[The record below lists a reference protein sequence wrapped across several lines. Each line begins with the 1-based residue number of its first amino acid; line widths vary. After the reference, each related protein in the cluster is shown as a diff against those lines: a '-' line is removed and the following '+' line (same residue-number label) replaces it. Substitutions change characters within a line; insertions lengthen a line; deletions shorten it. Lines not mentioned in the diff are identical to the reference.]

1 MGWPR
6 TGIIRIGGD
15 EESTNQPPVTPIQP
29 GPLAPPPPPSPGSII
44 PVPDTIDNGLVN
56 MINYSN
62 MVVDYFKINL
72 ESTVT
77 NIYGEAPEKW
87 YYPPARVKCLIERS
101 VITNTNDDFG
111 VDSTQTLTIT
121 IPKQNLQVYNF
132 LVEVGDIV
140 SDRERYYEVNNV
152 DSQFITI
159 PGGGS
164 SSNSSTG
171 TTGQVILFILTCHL
185 TRVTRLNLVET
196 YQ

>member
-15 EESTNQPPVTPIQP
+15 EGNTNQPPVSPIQP
-29 GPLAPPPPPSPGSII
+29 GPLSPPQSPSPGSII

-56 MINYSN
+56 MVNYSN

-77 NIYGEAPEKW
+77 NLYGEAPEKW
-87 YYPPARVKCLIERS
+87 YYQPARVKCLIERS

-111 VDSTQTLTIT
+111 VDSSQTLTIT
-121 IPKQNLQVYNF
+121 IPKQNLQIYNF

-152 DSQFITI
+152 DSQFVTI

-164 SSNSSTG
+164 ASNSATG
-171 TTGQVILFILTCHL
+171 TTGQVILFVLTCHL
-185 TRVTRLNLVET
+185 TRVTRLNLIET

>member
-15 EESTNQPPVTPIQP
+15 EGSTNQPPTTPIQP
-29 GPLAPPPPPSPGSII
+29 GPLPPPPPPTPGSSIF
-44 PVPDTIDNGLVN
+44 VPNTVDNAITN

-62 MVVDYFKINL
+62 MVVDYYKINL
-72 ESTVT
+72 ENTVT

-101 VITNTNDDFG
+101 AITNTNDDFG
-111 VDSTQTLTIT
+111 VDATQTLTIT
-121 IPKQNLQVYNF
+121 IPKQNLESYNF

-140 SDRERYYEVNNV
+140 SDRERFYEVNNI
-152 DSQFITI
+152 DSQFVTI
-159 PGGGS
+159 PGGGTT
-164 SSNSSTG
+164 SNASTG
-171 TTGQVILFILTCHL
+171 TTGQVILFVLTCHL
-185 TRVTRLNLVET
+185 TRVTRLNLIET